1 MPGGGLDAV
10 GAVAE
15 VGDVEVALEDPV
27 LGVLL
32 LEGDRVAQLAE
43 LALVGV
49 RLWPRR
55 ASLSFFAWLISVCLT
70 ICWVID
76 EPPCTTPE
84 FAWLV
89 MNARS
94 VPLRSSAPCS

>member
-1 MPGGGLDAV
+1 MGGRLDAV

-27 LGVLL
+27 LGVLV
-32 LEGDRVAQLAE
+32 LERDRVAQLLD

-49 RLWPRR
+49 RGGGQALLPWCC
-55 ASLSFFAWLISVCLT
+55 AWLSSVSLT

-76 EPPCTTPE
+76 EPPWVMALL
-84 FAWLV
+84 AWLATK
-89 MNARS
+89 ARR
-94 VPLRSSAPCS
+94 VPRRSSAPCW